1 MRADRWFLLTIF
13 ALAWALPT
21 AGQEKKEPPK
31 RYSEEY
37 FPIQVGYKWYYR
49 LTDLKAPKSPDAAT
63 KKPSVVVIAA
73 DSEQI
78 VTIKRKSKDM
88 LLVDSENLVGFE
100 LQVMDPEKALQDKTY
115 KGMQEQVVVAS
126 DGVYR
131 VSGAGKQIN
140 PLLCILKKGVKA
152 GDSWECDSQSE
163 NAQLKGKFTV
173 SVEDV
178 QVPAGAVKDALVVR
192 SSGFQLSGQNLQ
204 LETWYMAKVGMVKQ
218 RTQIGN
224 HEVILELEKV
234 EFK

>member
-1 MRADRWFLLTIF
+1 MRTARWLLL
-13 ALAWALPT
+13 ALFTLPLALPS
-21 AGQEKKEPPK
+21 AGQEKKEPD
-31 RYSEEY
+31 RFTESY
-37 FPIQVGYKWYYR
+37 FPIHTGYKWYYR
-49 LTDLKAPKSPDAAT
+49 LTDLKAPKSPDALT
-63 KKPSVVVIAA
+63 KKPSMVIITA
-73 DSEQI
+73 DSEEI
-78 VTIKRKSKDM
+78 VTIKRKDPT
-88 LLVDSENLVGFE
+88 VGERSEKVIGFN

-115 KGMQEQVVVAS
+115 KGMQEQVVVAA

-163 NAQLKGKFTV
+163 NAQLKGKFTA
-173 SVEDV
+173 SIEDV

-192 SSGFQLSGQNLQ
+192 SSGFQLGGQSMQ

-218 RTQIGN
+218 RVQIGN
-224 HEVILELEKV
+224 HDVILELEKY

>member
-1 MRADRWFLLTIF
+1 MRTARWFLL
-13 ALAWALPT
+13 ALFTLPLALPT
-21 AGQEKKEPPK
+21 AGQEKKASQPIK
-31 RYSEEY
+31 EEY
-37 FPIQVGYKWYYR
+37 FPIGVGYKWYYR
-49 LTDLKAPKSPDAAT
+49 LTDLKAPKSSDALT
-63 KKPSVVVIAA
+63 KKPSAVIITA
-73 DSEQI
+73 DGEQT
-78 VTIKRKSKDM
+78 VTIKRKDPTVGEK
-88 LLVDSENLVGFE
+88 SEELIGFD
-100 LQVMDPEKALQDKTY
+100 LRVMDPEKALQDKTY

-163 NAQLKGKFTV
+163 NAQLKGKFTA
-173 SVEDV
+173 SIEDV

-192 SSGFQLSGQNLQ
+192 SSGFQLGGQSMQ

-218 RTQIGN
+218 RVQIGN
-224 HEVILELEKV
+224 HEVILELEKY

>member
-1 MRADRWFLLTIF
+1 MRTARWFLL
-13 ALAWALPT
+13 ALFTLPFALPT
-21 AGQEKKEPPK
+21 AGQEKKASQPIK
-31 RYSEEY
+31 EEY
-37 FPIQVGYKWYYR
+37 FPIGVGYKWYYR
-49 LTDLKAPKSPDAAT
+49 LTDLKAPKSPDALT
-63 KKPSVVVIAA
+63 KKPSVVIITA
-73 DSEQI
+73 DSEQT
-78 VTIKRKSKDM
+78 VTIKRKDPT
-88 LLVDSENLVGFE
+88 LGEQSENLIGFN

-140 PLLCILKKGVKA
+140 PLLCILKNGVKA

-178 QVPAGAVKDALVVR
+178 QVPAVAVKGALVVR
-192 SSGFQLSGQNLQ
+192 SSGFQLGGQSMQ

-218 RTQIGN
+218 RVQIGN
-224 HEVILELEKV
+224 HEVILELEKA